1 MVEVLLFSGITP
13 TLSQLILKGGSVTMK
28 GQHSMLVYGTTCTR
42 ALIFKQELR
51 LAGDVGQP
59 NILASLAY
67 STMFVCFPDSF
78 IANVTVP
85 PPPTMLHDI
94 GEVQEVDPL
103 DDISAF
109 IIPPPPSKKMADLSS
124 RTSADISRV
133 STLISNH
140 GSGDRDINETLTC
153 NDVKVAKVCIG
164 YFH

>member
-1 MVEVLLFSGITP
+1 MV
-13 TLSQLILKGGSVTMK
+13 
-28 GQHSMLVYGTTCTR
+28 
-42 ALIFKQELR
+42 
-51 LAGDVGQP
+51 
-59 NILASLAY
+59 
-67 STMFVCFPDSF
+67 FVPDSF

-109 IIPPPPSKKMADLSS
+109 IIPPPPSKKLADLSRSADISS

-153 NDVKVAKVCIG
+153 NEVKVAKVCKV

>member
-1 MVEVLLFSGITP
+1 M
-13 TLSQLILKGGSVTMK
+13 
-28 GQHSMLVYGTTCTR
+28 
-42 ALIFKQELR
+42 
-51 LAGDVGQP
+51 AGDVGQP

-109 IIPPPPSKKMADLSS
+109 IIPPPPSKKVADLSS

-153 NDVKVAKVCIG
+153 NDVKVAKVCMG
-164 YFH
+164 YFHCDKQ

>member
-1 MVEVLLFSGITP
+1 MVVVLPFSGITP
-13 TLSQLILKGGSVTMK
+13 ALSQLILKGGLVTME
-28 GQHSMLVYGTTCTR
+28 GQLSMLVYGTTCTR

-51 LAGDVGQP
+51 LAEDVGQP

-67 STMFVCFPDSF
+67 STMFFFPDSF

-109 IIPPPPSKKMADLSS
+109 IIPPPPSKKIADLSS